1 MGTVC
6 GHEKSPKMKL
16 IAPQNKTDV
25 PETQATHA
33 LPQSQVTFGSQLE
46 DLSATLRSIPY
57 KIPISKSDIR
67 KFYKFQKTI
76 GIFIFPTPTD
86 DFYLFWL
93 ILSAKGVYEFFHSL
107 FTFLRYLPEKS
118 RTNPFFF
125 LFLGYGTFGKVY
137 LANKIEDPA
146 TGALSSQPFAVK
158 VMRDFRQ
165 NERLFKVASRE
176 ISIMRALDHPNIIKL
191 IEAYEDE
198 KHLSLVL
205 EYCSGGELLDYVL
218 ARHHLTEL
226 EAAHFMENILTSIDY
241 LHKNR
246 ISHRDLKLQNFM
258 FDKKGE
264 DGVLKL
270 IDFGLSAQ
278 YTAEENRFTTIV
290 GSPLYIAPEILA
302 KKPYDFSCD
311 LWSCGVILYLLLS
324 GSPPFKGTSNHEI
337 FNNIMEGNF
346 DLENGVW
353 EEVSKEAK
361 SLIRGLLKV
370 DPKDRMAIEKA
381 LVHPWFNK
389 MLSAHLIQSP
399 LREFVEGSMEIGGL
413 HRGHQVNIFKEFDK
427 DSSNQSFS
435 LENMSDGMESKRDS
449 DREKDRKKTKSS
461 LFKKMG
467 HEGDIEFEAFDEKI
481 NINLGHLV

>member
-1 MGTVC
+1 MPQRGLTNFSILFSLFSVIY
-6 GHEKSPKMKL
+6 PKNQEL
-16 IAPQNKTDV
+16 
-25 PETQATHA
+25 
-33 LPQSQVTFGSQLE
+33 
-46 DLSATLRSIPY
+46 TL
-57 KIPISKSDIR
+57 
-67 KFYKFQKTI
+67 
-76 GIFIFPTPTD
+76 FIF
-86 DFYLFWL
+86 F
-93 ILSAKGVYEFFHSL
+93 S
-107 FTFLRYLPEKS
+107 
-118 RTNPFFF
+118 
-125 LFLGYGTFGKVY
+125 GYGTFGKVY
-137 LANKIEDPA
+137 LAHKIEDPT

-226 EAAHFMENILTSIDY
+226 EAAHFMKSILTSIEY

-258 FDKKGE
+258 FDRKGE

-337 FNNIMEGNF
+337 FNNITEGNF

-353 EEVSKEAK
+353 EEISKEAK
-361 SLIRGLLKV
+361 SLVRGLLKV
-370 DPKDRMAIEKA
+370 DPKDRMAIGKA
-381 LVHPWFNK
+381 LIHPWFNK
-389 MLSAHLIQSP
+389 MLSENLIQSP
-399 LREFVEGSMEIGGL
+399 LREFGEGSMEIQ
-413 HRGHQVNIFKEFDK
+413 RGHHVNIFKEFDK

-435 LENMSDGMESKRDS
+435 LENMSDGLESKRDS

-467 HEGDIEFEAFDEKI
+467 HEGDIEFEVFDEKK